1 MLDKMTAKRRAE
13 MEDHY
18 ITIGDYITH
27 LEELLSKYRGDTDD
41 ENTDALISFQM
52 QRVNI
57 DIPPIPGN
65 PKINN
70 IPRFKAGSFTR
81 KDIADLLGKAFFI
94 LNHGR
99 KKDKQVSLSVKRKR
113 QNNSMSLSLI
123 VIGI

>member
-13 MEDHY
+13 MEDHD

-27 LEELLSKYRGDTDD
+27 LEEFLSKYRGDTDD

-57 DIPPIPGN
+57 DIPSISGN

-81 KDIADLLGKAFFI
+81 KDIADLLGKAFFYPKS
-94 LNHGR
+94 R
-99 KKDKQVSLSVKRKR
+99 EEKR
-113 QNNSMSLSLI
+113 QTSLTKREEKKAK
-123 VIGI
+123 